1 VHDGVGRQQRRDVD
15 VEVEDVLH
23 GARVLGAVEAL
34 EGAAAGVRRA
44 RRRGVDLLLEG
55 RRSGVMLESA
65 RIIASVAV
73 GIALCV
79 TTWLWAWFPVVL
91 FTGVASMIHLAVLF
105 KENTEAA

>member
-1 VHDGVGRQQRRDVD
+1 M
-15 VEVEDVLH
+15 
-23 GARVLGAVEAL
+23 
-34 EGAAAGVRRA
+34 VRRYVA
-44 RRRGVDLLLEG
+44 IQFTILLAVTTVFLFTHEQLPAWSERALAGLIVLWVMDMGLLLEG

-65 RIIASVAV
+65 RIVASVAI